1 LAKSRLGAVFSL
13 FRRRLQIRLR
23 GLPDSLPAHAGT
35 EAAES
40 PAFRMYLAAF
50 VHLPILDPLLA
61 SELHART
68 LSDAMRSGELET
80 LGLCL
85 AREAGVTLTFSD
97 KQVPHAM
104 RALRLARQVF
114 AESEHPGH
122 RAWLAVGEG
131 LQRYFLGQ
139 FDGSLPYFRSA
150 LEIWSA
156 DSMGHVMNVSQMAVF
171 LMGALRYLG
180 RLSELRRE
188 LDRARRDAEWRGN
201 RYLWTLSTVAFQ
213 LPILLQDGVE
223 ASRRDLA
230 RLDLSTPLVQ
240 TQANAW
246 YLRRTQAEEVLYR
259 RAPLDDLVRASETLR
274 PFLYTSYGL
283 VLTWGAELRWLL
295 GRVGLA
301 RADAGDARGLREAK
315 QMARRLARRSLPFHR
330 VWADALRAGIRLHQ
344 GDVGGCRVALEECA
358 VRAELSGMLLLAASA
373 RMRMVELGFASES
386 TRRDAMAAFEAERV
400 RDVEAAVQV
409 MLPGFRP
416 PRRIAGSKNV
426 PALPSAR

>member
-1 LAKSRLGAVFSL
+1 
-13 FRRRLQIRLR
+13 
-23 GLPDSLPAHAGT
+23 
-35 EAAES
+35 
-40 PAFRMYLAAF
+40 
-50 VHLPILDPLLA
+50 
-61 SELHART
+61 
-68 LSDAMRSGELET
+68 
-80 LGLCL
+80 
-85 AREAGVTLTFSD
+85 
-97 KQVPHAM
+97 
-104 RALRLARQVF
+104 
-114 AESEHPGH
+114 
-122 RAWLAVGEG
+122 VGEG